1 MKRFNIVL
9 PKEDGGI
16 ELHPMKEW
24 LRQHPDRV
32 PPGLDATASTSHHLR
47 AGLRKL
53 GWTVQELESEVR
65 LLEPGHTESESM
77 VAAVLGTDGSEDTVE
92 PGDTSFGLEY
102 QLRDFLAQNLNVIPV
117 QGQRIQVYVDPAGR
131 DGVEYQTAVGPID
144 ILGVDSAGGFVVF
157 ELKRA
162 RTPDRAIGQLT
173 RYMGWVKHTIA
184 DGKPVRGVVVAK
196 TITDKLRYAAA
207 VIPNVS
213 LLEYQVSF
221 QLNAAPP
228 LGN

>member
-1 MKRFNIVL
+1 
-9 PKEDGGI
+9 
-16 ELHPMKEW
+16 
-24 LRQHPDRV
+24 
-32 PPGLDATASTSHHLR
+32 
-47 AGLRKL
+47 
-53 GWTVQELESEVR
+53 
-65 LLEPGHTESESM
+65 M

-117 QGQRIQVYVDPAGR
+117 QEQRIQVYVDPAGR

-173 RYMGWVKHTIA
+173 RYMGWVKHTI
-184 DGKPVRGVVVAK
+184 GREREVRGVIVAK
-196 TITDKLRYAAA
+196 LIDDKLRYA
-207 VIPNVS
+207 VSVVPKVS
-213 LLEYQVSF
+213 LLEYSVEF
-221 QLNAAPP
+221 QLREATELKAEQPATPP
-228 LGN
+228 LQRTGGAGR